1 MNDFVDMDLGLIL
14 ELLPDGMVDAINEHG
29 GYDELLE
36 IILDLGRE
44 PEARF
49 SKETVVFTSL
59 GHTTEADIEYV
70 VSNIGEFG
78 SFLPLRR

>member
-36 IILDLGRE
+36 IILDL
-44 PEARF
+44 
-49 SKETVVFTSL
+49 
-59 GHTTEADIEYV
+59 
-70 VSNIGEFG
+70 
-78 SFLPLRR
+78 